1 MKALLAFIRGK
12 APQAPHDDS
21 LRAGQ
26 FAPTLRTSPWLAIL
40 PYR

>member
-12 APQAPHDDS
+12 ALETPHDDS

-26 FAPTLRTSPWLAIL
+26 FAPSLRISPWLAIL